1 MNIHFK
7 LIATLGATLL
17 LASCGG
23 NDNESRENQIEA
35 QAKEYGIDADVTVG
49 DDGEVTNAVIKQPGG
64 AQVGNNLQ
72 LPEGFPEDVPIPSD
86 WTVMATSPAP
96 GGFMVNAMTDAT
108 ADEAVAG
115 IREQLTAQ
123 GWTES
128 GFSQPNAMMTQV
140 GFSKDDRMTNLNL
153 MDTGDAR
160 NVSLVTMTKPN

>member
-1 MNIHFK
+1 
-7 LIATLGATLL
+7 
-17 LASCGG
+17 
-23 NDNESRENQIEA
+23 
-35 QAKEYGIDADVTVG
+35 
-49 DDGEVTNAVIKQPGG
+49 
-64 AQVGNNLQ
+64 
-72 LPEGFPEDVPIPSD
+72 
-86 WTVMATSPAP
+86 MATSPAP

-128 GFSQPNAMMTQV
+128 GFSQPNVMMTQV